1 MTDNSGA
8 GWLGRAAAGF
18 RRAQRPLIVLAL
30 FALMAMALAACGSSG
45 SSSSSTESTT
55 AEESSGTESSE
66 AAEESS
72 SGESATASTETGEGA
87 CGESVKIGP
96 SNPEGVFK
104 TLDPELQKVYASYPG
119 ELEES
124 AWANYN
130 TPGPWKIGL
139 IGFPSINSYF
149 KERLTGMEEEFE
161 AAKEE
166 GLVEGS
172 LVTSIPGS
180 PAQMTPESQISAI
193 QRMVKEGV
201 NLILLEPAGGTA
213 DKAAIEAAGEAGV
226 PVVMADAL
234 MPGSKYAQPVLTDN
248 YSSALANAMG
258 IIKKGNVLVVR
269 GAEGN
274 TLDEIVYDQT
284 KADIEA
290 CPEIKEVGTVFGD
303 YEDTTAKTAVQ
314 QFLASHP
321 GELEGV
327 VDQGGMV
334 AGTVGAIEAV
344 GKEVPPIAMINPSG
358 GALSWWLSKTPEYEA
373 AAQGLNGA
381 QAAYTFF
388 HVAMRILDGKGPKVN
403 VMAIPAP
410 SATNENL
417 AEVAPKGKPITYD
430 GGPLGSKES
439 WCSGKCL
446 DQYFEEPGEA
456 TGK

>member
-1 MTDNSGA
+1 MTGKRGA
-8 GWLGRAAAGF
+8 RLFGGAAAAI
-18 RRAQRPLIVLAL
+18 RRAQRPLMILAL
-30 FALMAMALAACGSSG
+30 FALLGAALAACGSSG
-45 SSSSSTESTT
+45 SSSSSSESTT
-55 AEESSGTESSE
+55 TEESSGAETAETSE
-66 AAEESS
+66 EGG
-72 SGESATASTETGEGA
+72 SGESATASTENGEGA
-87 CGESVKIGP
+87 CGESVSIGP
-96 SNPEGVFK
+96 ANPEGVFK

-124 AWANYN
+124 AWAKYN

-161 AAKEE
+161 KAKEE

-180 PAQMTPESQISAI
+180 IEQMTPESQISAI

-258 IIKKGNVLVVR
+258 IIKSGNVLVVR

-290 CPEIKEVGTVFGD
+290 CPEISEVGTVFGD

-321 GELEGV
+321 GELNGV

-358 GALSWWLSKTPEYEA
+358 GALSWWLEKTPEYEA

-403 VMAIPAP
+403 VMAIAAP

-417 AEVAPKGKPITYD
+417 TEMAPKGKPITYD

>member
-1 MTDNSGA
+1 
-8 GWLGRAAAGF
+8 
-18 RRAQRPLIVLAL
+18 
-30 FALMAMALAACGSSG
+30 
-45 SSSSSTESTT
+45 
-55 AEESSGTESSE
+55 
-66 AAEESS
+66 
-72 SGESATASTETGEGA
+72 
-87 CGESVKIGP
+87 
-96 SNPEGVFK
+96 
-104 TLDPELQKVYASYPG
+104 
-119 ELEES
+119 
-124 AWANYN
+124 
-130 TPGPWKIGL
+130 
-139 IGFPSINSYF
+139 
-149 KERLTGMEEEFE
+149 
-161 AAKEE
+161 
-166 GLVEGS
+166 
-172 LVTSIPGS
+172 
-180 PAQMTPESQISAI
+180 
-193 QRMVKEGV
+193 
-201 NLILLEPAGGTA
+201 
-213 DKAAIEAAGEAGV
+213 
-226 PVVMADAL
+226 MADAL

-290 CPEIKEVGTVFGD
+290 CPEINEVGTVFGD

-358 GALSWWLSKTPEYEA
+358 GALSWWLEKTPEYEA

-403 VMAIPAP
+403 VMAVPAP

-417 AEVAPKGKPITYD
+417 AEMAPKGKPITYD

>member
-1 MTDNSGA
+1 MSGNKGA
-8 GWLGRAAAGF
+8 GWLGRAATGF
-18 RRAQRPLIVLAL
+18 RRAQRPMIILAL

-45 SSSSSTESTT
+45 GSSSSTESTG
-55 AEESSGTESSE
+55 AEETTE
-66 AAEESS
+66 
-72 SGESATASTETGEGA
+72 STETGEESNSGESA
-87 CGESVKIGP
+87 PASTETAEGGCGESVKIGP
-96 SNPEGVFK
+96 SNPEGVYK
-104 TLDPELQKVYASYPG
+104 TLDPELQKLYASYPG

-124 AWANYN
+124 AWANYS

-139 IGFPSINSYF
+139 IGFPSVNSYF
-149 KERLTGMEEEFE
+149 KERLTGMEAEFE
-161 AAKEE
+161 AAKAE

-180 PAQMTPESQISAI
+180 PEQMTPESQISAI

-213 DKAAIEAAGEAGV
+213 DKAAIEAAGQAGV

-274 TLDEIVYDQT
+274 TLDEIVYAQT

-290 CPEIKEVGTVFGD
+290 CPEISEVGTVFGD

-321 GELEGV
+321 GELAGV

-334 AGTVGAIEAV
+334 AGTVGAVEAV
-344 GKEVPPIAMINPSG
+344 GQEVPPIAMINPSG